1 LDVDLAKLME
11 QAQRLQHVLQDRQQE
26 LARQEVQ
33 GQAGAG
39 LVTAT
44 ANGRGEILR
53 LHIDPK
59 VFADQALLEDLLV
72 AAINAALRKVQELQ
86 QNEMQSL
93 FPVQGLGGPPS
104 AGP

>member
-11 QAQRLQHVLQDRQQE
+11 QAQRLQQGLAARQAE

-53 LHIDPK
+53 VHIDPK
-59 VFADQALLEDLLV
+59 VFSDPALLEDLLV
-72 AAINAALRKVQELQ
+72 AALNTVLRRVQELQ
-86 QNEMQSL
+86 QSEMQSL
-93 FPVQGLGGPPS
+93 FPIPGMGSP
-104 AGP
+104 